1 MRSTSKNL
9 KKKSKYG
16 YIPKQTAN
24 KFDPSRWYSIKILE
38 GIE

>member
-9 KKKSKYG
+9 KSKYG

-24 KFDPSRWYSIKILE
+24 KFDPSRWYSMKILE